1 MSPTST
7 YVQGSEPGSR
17 VEGQDTIT
25 ADSVDVDE
33 RKLADLGRRTIE
45 MFTIAHIFSSKLQ
58 AAFQEEQ
65 ALLRQEA
72 LIREEEEASRVADE
86 RSQRKAE
93 ADKERRAKKKAC
105 FFTYGVLSIAVL
117 RRVSCAFLCLDEAG
131 SKG

>member
-1 MSPTST
+1 M
-7 YVQGSEPGSR
+7 QGSESGSR
-17 VEGQDTIT
+17 VEAQDTIT

-105 FFTYGVLSIAVL
+105 FCALGCFLGMLRMFCMPFVSIEIQQ
-117 RRVSCAFLCLDEAG
+117 CAI
-131 SKG
+131 SMP